1 MNYYLVCNVR
11 EYPLLKMNT
20 HLAGRLVLLQDNEL
34 KYLVCVISNLKV
46 PDYYKTIKRGMCYDM
61 VAHKLRN
68 GFYSQVEEFV
78 DDMKLVYSNCYQ
90 YHEVIL

>member
-11 EYPLLKMNT
+11 QYSLLKMNKCI
-20 HLAGRLVLLQDNEL
+20 ARRLFVLQDNEF
-34 KYLVCVISNLKV
+34 KYTIFNLKV

-68 GFYSQVEEFV
+68 GFYSQMEEFV
-78 DDMKLVYSNCYQ
+78 DDMRLVYSNCYQ
-90 YHEVIL
+90 YHEVRL